1 MPLLL
6 FRWYIEKD
14 LGVLIQEE
22 PLRVRLKFEPS
33 GRPEGLAGEYYL
45 TVKDN
50 VCVVCGQDESYL
62 RKYIVP
68 HEYRKFFPEV
78 MRDHQSH
85 DVLLMCTHCHQVQ
98 TSFKRSIKEL
108 FNPSASF
115 FLVVRKI
122 GNNTAKC

>member
-1 MPLLL
+1 MILFQGFVNGKVNY

-14 LGVLIQEE
+14 LGILIQED

-33 GRPEGLAGEYYL
+33 GRPEGPAGEYYL

-50 VCVVCGQDESYL
+50 ICVVCGQTESYL

-85 DVLLMCTHCHQVQ
+85 DVLLMCTNCHQVNGQ
-98 TSFKRSIKEL
+98 I
-108 FNPSASF
+108 
-115 FLVVRKI
+115 
-122 GNNTAKC
+122 